1 MLIVKNKRYM
11 RKYVIGGAGIF
22 DTISNF
28 LKKLAASNAAQKL
41 ASVATKAAATTVG
54 KTAISSLKTVGKEL
68 ATSAISTAA
77 DLAIAKGKQLIDK
90 TSKKVLS
97 PKYVE
102 MINNLALPTPN
113 APVIKKGLSPKYVEM
128 INNLAN
134 PMTNLINSGATEAT
148 TNINKLMMGQGI
160 KSNAKNAVRI
170 EDLVRQMNGAGL
182 RLA

>member
-1 MLIVKNKRYM
+1 M

-102 MINNLALPTPN
+102 MINNLA
-113 APVIKKGLSPKYVEM
+113 
-128 INNLAN
+128 N

>member
-11 RKYVIGGAGIF
+11 RKHVIGGAGIF
-22 DTISNF
+22 DSISNLF
-28 LKKLAASNAAQKL
+28 KKLITSNAAQKL
-41 ASVATKAAATTVG
+41 ASAATKAAASTVG

-68 ATSAISTAA
+68 ATSAISTAK
-77 DLAIAKGKQLIDK
+77 DLAIAKGKQLIDR

-97 PKYVE
+97 PKNVE
-102 MINNLALPTPN
+102 MINNLAGLEPN
-113 APVIKKGLSPKYVEM
+113 APVITQKSRDIL
-128 INNLAN
+128 
-134 PMTNLINSGATEAT
+134 TNLINSGATEAT

-160 KSNAKNAVRI
+160 KSTAKNAVRI